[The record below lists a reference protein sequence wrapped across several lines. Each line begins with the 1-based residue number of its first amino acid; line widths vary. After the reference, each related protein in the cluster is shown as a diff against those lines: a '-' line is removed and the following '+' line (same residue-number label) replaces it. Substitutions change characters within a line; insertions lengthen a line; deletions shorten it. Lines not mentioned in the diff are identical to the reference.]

1 MAARVVVAGVI
12 LVIIVAMLVFTVE
25 FFLPLSAKTD
35 MNICCRNAMLRMEI
49 EGGLSAG
56 AESQLRSDLSARGFV
71 NIQVYGTTAAKQG
84 SGIPQKNVNK
94 RCIFASVS
102 RPFHFSLCAFI
113 EPRLLVPFLI
123 IFKVLPHNRHTFPV

>member
-12 LVIIVAMLVFTVE
+12 LVIIVAMLVFTVQ

-56 AESQLRSDLSARGFV
+56 TETQLRSDLSARGFV

-84 SGIPQKNVNK
+84 EEISLHVEADYAYSKLEGLFARRAITQSMTYSKKSVARKVVN
-94 RCIFASVS
+94 
-102 RPFHFSLCAFI
+102 
-113 EPRLLVPFLI
+113 
-123 IFKVLPHNRHTFPV
+123 